1 MLLLEPFG
9 DRRFS
14 VAMPAVALAVFA
26 LMGSLFVLTQYL
38 QFSLGF
44 SAFGAGLRI
53 LPIAV
58 VLAVAAPASSYLD
71 RWLGT
76 KVVIGTG
83 LVLVACGLA
92 QLTTTTTAEGFGH
105 ALIGMVLLGLGA
117 GLIIAPGTASVMGS
131 LPRDRAGAGAAMNG
145 TALQV
150 GGALGVAVL
159 GSVLSSRYQSKMAP
173 VLSAHAVPAVA
184 AHAISSGIGGALA
197 VARIAGGELGAELAD
212 AARAAFVTGMDAA
225 LLVGAVVVAAS
236 AVLVLVA
243 LPARRRPQ
251 GRLASDP
258 DPSPSSGRSA
268 LDLSRDWPRA
278 GARGARQRCGCAPGE
293 RTRRNAV
300 KVRDALHKA
309 PVTVSPR
316 ASLAETATVMAE
328 YNVGAVLVVEGDS
341 LVGIVTDRDLV
352 VRALA
357 SGQAAGEEVGSVMTL
372 EPSTVQGGAEVD
384 EALAVLAE
392 GGFRRVP
399 VLEDDQLAGMLTTD
413 DVLAAALA
421 LLGAAVAPVL
431 GERD

>member
-1 MLLLEPFG
+1 M
-9 DRRFS
+9 
-14 VAMPAVALAVFA
+14 
-26 LMGSLFVLTQYL
+26 
-38 QFSLGF
+38 
-44 SAFGAGLRI
+44 
-53 LPIAV
+53 
-58 VLAVAAPASSYLD
+58 
-71 RWLGT
+71 
-76 KVVIGTG
+76 
-83 LVLVACGLA
+83 
-92 QLTTTTTAEGFGH
+92 
-105 ALIGMVLLGLGA
+105 
-117 GLIIAPGTASVMGS
+117 
-131 LPRDRAGAGAAMNG
+131 
-145 TALQV
+145 
-150 GGALGVAVL
+150 
-159 GSVLSSRYQSKMAP
+159 
-173 VLSAHAVPAVA
+173 
-184 AHAISSGIGGALA
+184 
-197 VARIAGGELGAELAD
+197 
-212 AARAAFVTGMDAA
+212 
-225 LLVGAVVVAAS
+225 
-236 AVLVLVA
+236 
-243 LPARRRPQ
+243 
-251 GRLASDP
+251 
-258 DPSPSSGRSA
+258 
-268 LDLSRDWPRA
+268 
-278 GARGARQRCGCAPGE
+278 
-293 RTRRNAV
+293 

>member
-1 MLLLEPFG
+1 MPTAGWHAGPVLLAGGVALVLLIAFVLWERHTPTPMLLLEPFG

-105 ALIGMVLLGLGA
+105 ALIGMVLLA
-117 GLIIAPGTASVMGS
+117 WAPGSS
-131 LPRDRAGAGAAMNG
+131 SPRDGVGDGLAAARPG
-145 TALQV
+145 RGGRGDERTALQV

-159 GSVLSSRYQSKMAP
+159 GSVLSSRYSRRWRRCCPPTPCQRWPRTPSR
-173 VLSAHAVPAVA
+173 A
-184 AHAISSGIGGALA
+184 AS
-197 VARIAGGELGAELAD
+197 VARWPSPASP
-212 AARAAFVTGMDAA
+212 AANSAPNWRCRARRLRHGMDAA

-258 DPSPSSGRSA
+258 DPSPSS
-268 LDLSRDWPRA
+268 
-278 GARGARQRCGCAPGE
+278 
-293 RTRRNAV
+293 AV
-300 KVRDALHKA
+300 R
-309 PVTVSPR
+309 PW
-316 ASLAETATVMAE
+316 
-328 YNVGAVLVVEGDS
+328 
-341 LVGIVTDRDLV
+341 I
-352 VRALA
+352 
-357 SGQAAGEEVGSVMTL
+357 
-372 EPSTVQGGAEVD
+372 
-384 EALAVLAE
+384 
-392 GGFRRVP
+392 
-399 VLEDDQLAGMLTTD
+399 
-413 DVLAAALA
+413 
-421 LLGAAVAPVL
+421 
-431 GERD
+431 

>member
-1 MLLLEPFG
+1 
-9 DRRFS
+9 
-14 VAMPAVALAVFA
+14 
-26 LMGSLFVLTQYL
+26 
-38 QFSLGF
+38 
-44 SAFGAGLRI
+44 
-53 LPIAV
+53 
-58 VLAVAAPASSYLD
+58 
-71 RWLGT
+71 
-76 KVVIGTG
+76 
-83 LVLVACGLA
+83 
-92 QLTTTTTAEGFGH
+92 
-105 ALIGMVLLGLGA
+105 
-117 GLIIAPGTASVMGS
+117 
-131 LPRDRAGAGAAMNG
+131 
-145 TALQV
+145 
-150 GGALGVAVL
+150 
-159 GSVLSSRYQSKMAP
+159 
-173 VLSAHAVPAVA
+173 
-184 AHAISSGIGGALA
+184 
-197 VARIAGGELGAELAD
+197 
-212 AARAAFVTGMDAA
+212 
-225 LLVGAVVVAAS
+225 
-236 AVLVLVA
+236 
-243 LPARRRPQ
+243 
-251 GRLASDP
+251 
-258 DPSPSSGRSA
+258 
-268 LDLSRDWPRA
+268 
-278 GARGARQRCGCAPGE
+278 
-293 RTRRNAV
+293 V